1 MKNFIL
7 FIVSLCMLATTAC
20 SDPFKVTDPSDP
32 KFNPDKFKFEDYPGI
47 PLMTDALKK
56 LFPVGTPK
64 EFVEKILVDVGGA
77 RLENILTAE
86 QIEKKNKSWKGFS
99 PELECALIKPVRDYY
114 IYGKVPDYILPTK
127 RNWAVGVQYDEDNK
141 LSLLQLNGTTINGVI
156 NCEELK

>member
-77 RLENILTAE
+77 RLEIYL
-86 QIEKKNKSWKGFS
+86 QQSRLKKKIN
-99 PELECALIKPVRDYY
+99 R
-114 IYGKVPDYILPTK
+114 GKVF
-127 RNWAVGVQYDEDNK
+127 RQN
-141 LSLLQLNGTTINGVI
+141 
-156 NCEELK
+156 